1 MSPAGPWEELRRTV
15 ERLLGL
21 PPGSSDPAAR
31 AFDPLEAV
39 RKDAQRFERVLGEG
53 FVDIRNTGDAVVHRL
68 QAAGDFR
75 FPIELFELPKR
86 LLEARPPGLDGFRGG
101 T

>member
-53 FVDIRNTGDAVVHRL
+53 FVDIRNMGDSLVHRL

-75 FPIELFELPKR
+75 LQTDLFEIPKR
-86 LLEARPPGLDGFRGG
+86 LLQARPPGLNGFKRR
-101 T
+101 